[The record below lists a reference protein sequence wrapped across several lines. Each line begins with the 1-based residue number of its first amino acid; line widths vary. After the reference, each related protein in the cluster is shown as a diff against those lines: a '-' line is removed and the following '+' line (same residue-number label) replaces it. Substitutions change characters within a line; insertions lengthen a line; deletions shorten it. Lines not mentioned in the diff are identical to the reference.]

1 MSAVSDNVDS
11 TLYALRLLWDFLT
24 HTLSSL
30 GESCWLCGV
39 THLASVCSDHPFLCS
54 LAFCSVLPVW
64 CMPFSLPF
72 SLPKALPCVVHAL
85 LTPRQPS
92 QSCPL
97 CGACPSHS
105 PSAFP
110 KLSPVWCMP
119 FSLPVSLPKAVP
131 CVVHALLTPRQPSQ
145 SSPLCG
151 ACPSHSPSAFPK
163 LSPVWCMPFSLP
175 VSLPEAIPSTLHCM
189 A

>member
-1 MSAVSDNVDS
+1 MLLVLMWIVLC
-11 TLYALRLLWDFLT
+11 TLCICCGIFS
-24 HTLSSL
+24 HTLCL
-30 GESCWLCGV
+30 VWVKAAGCAESHTW
-39 THLASVCSDHPFLCS
+39 HL
-54 LAFCSVLPVW
+54 SVLITHSFVPWLSVL
-64 CMPFSLPF
+64 C
-72 SLPKALPCVVHAL
+72 C
-85 LTPRQPS
+85 
-92 QSCPL
+92 L

-131 CVVHALLTPRQPSQ
+131 CVVHALLSPRQPSQ
-145 SSPLCG
+145 SCPLCG